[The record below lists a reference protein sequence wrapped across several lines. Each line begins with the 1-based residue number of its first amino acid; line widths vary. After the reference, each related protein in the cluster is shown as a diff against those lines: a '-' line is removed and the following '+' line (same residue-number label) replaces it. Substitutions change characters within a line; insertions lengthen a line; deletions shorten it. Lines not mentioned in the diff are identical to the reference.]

1 MSELPVKEMVLYKH
15 GVGFFRRVGKV
26 KGKKVTLTFR
36 EDEIN
41 DVLKSLAIFDEEGGQ
56 VHGIHYQTP
65 MDQAAR
71 LADSS
76 IRLSDRA
83 SLCDLLKSLRG
94 REVELEFAQD
104 TVRGRLVGVD
114 VEDEERIER
123 SLVSVISDS
132 DGKVRV
138 FRLRSLRGVSIR
150 DERADHDLH
159 YFLDTS
165 MSEDVRRQVTLRLS
179 GGSHKLVVY
188 YVAPSPTWR
197 VSYRLVAESVKD
209 GAGGEALL
217 QGWGLFD
224 NRLDEDLVDVQ
235 VTLVAGQPISFIYD
249 LYASRIPQRPTVRDE
264 ARIAPGPVEF
274 EAALAEERPADMA
287 GETAFLIAKPAAPA
301 PAGMGKAMAADR
313 PMRRAEMQQAAP
325 PAAVGR
331 EAGEFFEYV
340 VTSPV
345 TVQRGESALV
355 PIIGASVTY
364 SKEFLYNGAK
374 LPDHPVAAIRF
385 ENTTGLTL
393 ERGPVTIVEDGEY
406 RGEAVVPFTRSD
418 NEVYLAYAVELGVRV
433 TERAEG
439 RTEMAGLDIRHKY
452 LIINEY
458 HVRATTCTLENT
470 TDRDLA
476 VTLEAPIRAD
486 YELFDTPDPDEET
499 AAERRWRVAVPAH
512 GSAGFTRSERR
523 LTRRHEEVRNLD
535 YRRLQ
540 RFMDDRW
547 LDQATFEMLTTLL
560 DNLAFIENA
569 RAAQDDLRTER
580 EEIYQRQAQLRENL
594 TTLKPAGEEGPLR
607 SRMLHQLEATED
619 RVEAIEARLAELD
632 EQVATAEAQIGQ
644 TLALLGGEDG
654 G

>member
-15 GVGFFRRVGKV
+15 GVGFFRREGKV
-26 KGKKVTLTFR
+26 KGKRVTLTFR

-41 DVLKSLAIFDEEGGQ
+41 DVLKSLAVFDEEGGQ

-76 IRLSDRA
+76 IRLSGRT
-83 SLCDLLKSLRG
+83 SLCDLLQSLRG
-94 REVELEFAQD
+94 REVELEFAQE

-114 VEDEERIER
+114 VEDEERVER
-123 SLVSVISDS
+123 SLVSVVSVS
-132 DGKVRV
+132 DGQVRV
-138 FRLRSLRGVSIR
+138 FRLRTLRGVSIR

-165 MSEDVRRQVTLRLS
+165 MSEDVRRRVTLRLS

-197 VSYRLVAESVKD
+197 VSYRLVAESAKN

-224 NRLDEDLVDVQ
+224 NRLDEDLEDVQ

-274 EAALAEERPADMA
+274 EAALAEERPVDTM
-287 GETAFLIAKPAAPA
+287 GEAAFLMAEPAAPA
-301 PAGMGKAMAADR
+301 PMSKAMAAGS
-313 PMRRAEMQQAAP
+313 PMRRAEMEQAAP

-374 LPDHPVAAIRF
+374 LPNHPVAAIRF

-418 NEVYLAYAVELGVRV
+418 NGVYLAYAVELGVRV
-433 TERAEG
+433 TERAEA

-458 HVRATTCTLENT
+458 HVRTTTCTLENT
-470 TDRDLA
+470 TDRDLT

-499 AAERRWRVAVPAH
+499 AAERRWRVAVPARD
-512 GSAGFTRSERR
+512 SAGFTRSERH
-523 LTRRHEEVRNLD
+523 LVHRHEEIRSLD
-535 YRRLQ
+535 YHRLQ
-540 RFMDDRW
+540 RFMADRW

-569 RAAQDDLRTER
+569 RTAQDDLRAER
-580 EEIYQRQAQLRENL
+580 EQIYQRQAQVRENL